1 MSAAVPWYF
10 LPQFRPARLQDCVLW
25 LESGSFSGGI
35 WRNLAPNYSDRNHGT
50 AHGGVGLTPW
60 HSQFSPVPTFYGD
73 EYVAVP
79 DDDCLDITGEITT
92 EVWVKPKVSD
102 SIFRPVVSKYQS
114 SEDQRSWWL
123 GCSSGSWRFY
133 ISQNGLDN
141 KYVKASLS
149 LNTWQ
154 HVVAIFNPATGNDL
168 FLYANGVLKDSEDT
182 DYSHLFSNNISVYIG
197 EYDIGS
203 GKNFNGTIPLVRI
216 YKAALTP
223 AEIRHNYTH
232 HPLYYL
238 QRGID
243 PYEVIA
249 AATAAATPS
258 I

>member
-25 LESGSFSGGI
+25 LESDSFSGGI

-60 HSQFSPVPTFYGD
+60 HSQFSPAPTFYGD
-73 EYVAVP
+73 DEYVEVP
-79 DDDCLDITGEITT
+79 NSDSLDIYGINNPLSLEA
-92 EVWVKPKVSD
+92 WVKSYLSSD
-102 SIFRPVVSKYQS
+102 KLAVLIHKGTYPTYEYRFFIEYLKIDFVVN
-114 SEDQRSWWL
+114 E
-123 GCSSGSWRFY
+123 
-133 ISQNGLDN
+133 
-141 KYVKASLS
+141 
-149 LNTWQ
+149 
-154 HVVAIFNPATGNDL
+154 
-168 FLYANGVLKDSEDT
+168 NGVFHRVQDPNPVDSNLHHWVGVYNTTHLLLYKDGSLVNSV
-182 DYSHLFSNNISVYIG
+182 SHSGVVEQNTYNLIIG
-197 EYDIGS
+197 HYGPGS
-203 GKNFNGTIPLVRI
+203 YWFNGIIPLVRV
-216 YKAALTP
+216 YKGSLSHT
-223 AEIRHNYTH
+223 EIRHNYTH